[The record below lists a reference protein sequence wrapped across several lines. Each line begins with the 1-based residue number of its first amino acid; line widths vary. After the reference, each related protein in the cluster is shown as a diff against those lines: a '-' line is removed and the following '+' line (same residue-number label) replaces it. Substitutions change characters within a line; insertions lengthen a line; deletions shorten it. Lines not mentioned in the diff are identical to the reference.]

1 MAEPAPETAPGPSTV
16 HQRAGDL
23 HERAR
28 LGGIFY
34 VASWLLVTGFS
45 GAWEW
50 HPIASGLVTVLF
62 LALLLLRMRVRAGFL
77 RDPGRAAETMREQ
90 WGVKRSAYRSAA
102 PARRRRPAAST
113 TTRR

>member
-1 MAEPAPETAPGPSTV
+1 MAEPAPAPAPASESESASAPSTLR
-16 HQRAGDL
+16 QRAGDL

-62 LALLLLRMRVRAGFL
+62 LA
-77 RDPGRAAETMREQ
+77 P
-90 WGVKRSAYRSAA
+90 
-102 PARRRRPAAST
+102 PRRCASSGACC
-113 TTRR
+113 